1 MSERQASI
9 IRTTERAE
17 VKVILNMSG
26 KGEARVETGLPFLD
40 RMLALLARYSGF
52 DLMVQCRG
60 NDADP
65 SGIAEEVA
73 GCLGLALDKVLGE
86 KKGPLRSGY
95 SYSPVEE
102 NLVRAVIEI
111 SGHPCLVYRVRTPS
125 PSPMSADADM
135 VERFWR
141 AFVSQ
146 ARANLHI
153 ELLYG
158 ADGLAA
164 CEAIFKAAGR
174 ALNQACR
181 THGAPG

>member
-1 MSERQASI
+1 MRPGS
-9 IRTTERAE
+9 
-17 VKVILNMSG
+17 
-26 KGEARVETGLPFLD
+26 PFWI
-40 RMLALLARYSGF
+40 ACWPLLARYSGF
-52 DLMVQCRG
+52 DLMVQCKG
-60 NDADP
+60 KEADP

-86 KKGPLRSGY
+86 KKGPLRSGH

-111 SGHPCLVYRVRTPS
+111 SGHPCLVYRVRTPA
-125 PSPMSADADM
+125 PSPMSADADL

-141 AFVSQ
+141 SFVSQ

-158 ADGLAA
+158 GDGLAA
-164 CEAIFKAAGR
+164 CEAVFKAAGG

-181 THGAPG
+181 TRSAADDPWYMLPRTGRIAAITKRHRTWT